1 MNGFEADLK
10 RAFAEAEEPVDT
22 GFSVQVSHRVSGLE
36 RRRAVEQK
44 LRYGALALGGLA
56 ALFGVMQLS
65 QGVGLDLMAAAGLE
79 LAKAHGAMSQSE
91 FGGGVSQGVL
101 GMGLTQILMFSIALA
116 GGALAFRQAR
126 D

>member
-10 RAFAEAEEPVDT
+10 RAFAEADEPVDT
-22 GFSVQVSHRVSGLE
+22 GFSVQVAHRVSGLE

-56 ALFGVMQLS
+56 ALVGVAQLS

-79 LAKAHGAMSQSE
+79 LAKAHGAMSQS
-91 FGGGVSQGVL
+91 GSGAGVSQGVL